1 VIDLH
6 THTTASDGRCSPE
19 ELVARAAANGVTV
32 LGVTDHD
39 TMAGCAAASA
49 ACERVGV
56 EFVAGIE
63 ITAVAS
69 ERDVHVLAYFHDPRS
84 AALGAFLER
93 QRRYRIERLREVM
106 ARLRSFDIQLD
117 AEVVLAPGLNDEARA
132 MGRPM
137 IARAMVAAGHA
148 SSVNDAFDRW
158 LGRGR
163 PAFVPRHGATP
174 SDVIRLVQDAGGIAS
189 LAHPVL
195 LRDDAWIPPLI
206 DAGLD
211 AIEAYHSDHT
221 DADTARYLALAH
233 AHDLLVTGGSDYHAD
248 AEHGG
253 GGPGRVS
260 LPRAEYDRL
269 RTRQ

>member
-1 VIDLH
+1 M
-6 THTTASDGRCSPE
+6 
-19 ELVARAAANGVTV
+19 ARAAANGVTV

-39 TMAGCAAASA
+39 TIAACGAASA
-49 ACERVGV
+49 ACERTGI
-56 EFVAGIE
+56 EFMAGIE

-69 ERDVHVLAYFHDPRS
+69 ERDVHVLAYFFDPGS
-84 AALGAFLER
+84 VALRDFLEG
-93 QRRYRIERLREVM
+93 QRRYRIERLREVI
-106 ARLRSFDIQLD
+106 ARLRSCGIELD
-117 AEVVLAPGLNDEARA
+117 ADVVLAPGLSDRARA
-132 MGRPM
+132 MGRPT
-137 IARAMVAAGHA
+137 IARAMIAAGYA

-163 PAFVPRHGATP
+163 PAFVPRRGAP
-174 SDVIRLVQDAGGIAS
+174 PADVIHLVQDAGGIAS

-195 LRDDAWIPPLI
+195 LDNDGWIPALI

-211 AIEAYHSDHT
+211 ALEAYHPDHT
-221 DADTARYLALAH
+221 DADTARYLALAR
-233 AHDLLVTGGSDYHAD
+233 AYDLLVTGGSDYHAD

-269 RTRQ
+269 RARQ